1 MTERGMKLSRRQF
14 IKTAGMA
21 GVSATVVG
29 KYSLSHGAQGTD
41 DAQVVPKRTF
51 GKTGEQVSILSL
63 GGIIDFR
70 QNQLLLNQALKM
82 GVTYWDTAEVYINGA
97 SEEGI
102 GRYFERYPEDR
113 KKVFLVTK
121 AHPAKGPEPDDLT
134 KSLTGSLERLKTSY
148 VDLYFLHAVDNV
160 EKKLTPEVKQWAE
173 KAKADGKIRYF
184 GFSTHANIPDCLEA
198 AAKLGWIDGIMMTYN
213 YRTMAGDQLKAAVEA
228 CAKAGIGLTAMKTQA
243 KLPREMPSSRP
254 ESVSKERWEA
264 AKIFVAQGKL
274 ENPSA
279 PPNELAINLTER
291 FRKKGFSMEQAKL
304 NVIWENPHIASICSA
319 MYNMTV
325 LTQNVAAAAGKVK
338 LSRKDKDLLSLYAA
352 QSAHQYCA
360 GCTRFCQSGAEKDL
374 PIGVVMRSLMYAR
387 DYGDRDLG
395 KTTFR
400 SLPSRV
406 RRAIERTD
414 YAEAEK
420 RCPNGLPIGKLMREA
435 AVELA

>member
-1 MTERGMKLSRRQF
+1 MKKKKSNYTRRDF
-14 IKTAGMA
+14 LKTAGIA
-21 GVSATVVG
+21 GMGSVVAPVAGRLNAAETNGTIATR
-29 KYSLSHGAQGTD
+29 
-41 DAQVVPKRTF
+41 PF
-51 GKTGEQVSILSL
+51 GKTGQEVSILSL
-63 GGIIDFR
+63 GGMFDIES
-70 QNQLLLNQALKM
+70 NHLMLKQAINW
-82 GVTYWDTAEVYINGA
+82 GVTYWDTAHSYGGGR
-97 SEEGI
+97 SEIGI
-102 GRYFERYPEDR
+102 GKYFAKYPQDR
-113 KKVFLVTK
+113 QKIFLVTK
-121 AHPAKGPEPDDLT
+121 SGAWSIKGMTRELDE
-134 KSLTGSLERLKTSY
+134 SLERMQTDY
-148 VDLYFLHAVDNV
+148 VDLFFVHAISSISEMDAD
-160 EKKLTPEVKQWAE
+160 TRAWAE
-173 KAKADGKIRYF
+173 KAKAAGKIRLF
-184 GFSTHANIPDCLEA
+184 GFSTHSNMEGCLQGA
-198 AAKLGWIDGIMMTYN
+198 PKLGWIDGIMMTYN

-279 PPNELAINLTER
+279 PPNELAIKLTER

-338 LSRKDKDLLSLYAA
+338 LSRKDKDLLSLYAV

-360 GCTRFCQSGAEKDL
+360 GCTRFCQYGAEKDL

-420 RCPNGLPIGKLMREA
+420 RCPNGLPIGRLMREA
-435 AVELA
+435 AAELA